1 MQTICCTQS
10 LSRTCGGGGFV
21 FGSILDTNAEKQV
34 VQHMEI
40 LLVGVR

>member
-21 FGSILDTNAEKQV
+21 FGSILDTNAEKQF
-34 VQHMEI
+34 QHMEI